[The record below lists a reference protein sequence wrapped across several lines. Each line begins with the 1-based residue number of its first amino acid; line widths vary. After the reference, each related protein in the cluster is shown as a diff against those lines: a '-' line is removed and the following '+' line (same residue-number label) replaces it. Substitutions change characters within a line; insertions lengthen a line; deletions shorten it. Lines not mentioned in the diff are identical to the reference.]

1 MTKLHI
7 SDDLL
12 LPKDVVTSTL
22 IVYGGKGMGKT
33 NFGSVL
39 VEELTAAG
47 LRWAVLDPL
56 GVWWGLRHSED
67 GKSAGIECLILGGSH
82 ADLPIEP
89 TGGSVV
95 ADLVVENE
103 TTNVIIDF
111 SRKPS
116 GEMWGIGEKI
126 RFITEYTYRLFQRQG
141 ELVNGGRREPV
152 FQILDEAARYIPQV
166 IPAGNA
172 DLAKCVSAWERLI
185 EEGRNVG
192 IGACLLTQRS
202 ARMNKS
208 VSEVADAIFSF
219 RIVGP
224 NSLKAIMDWLGDH
237 VPKERINSMI
247 ETVRSLDRGRCLVVS
262 PGWLKFEGVIGIRAR
277 HTFDS
282 SATPKPGERARKVSG
297 TGAKP
302 DLHKYEERMKAT
314 IERVKENDPRE
325 LKTQIAQ
332 LKKELAKRPTET
344 KSHTTET
351 VADPRAIE
359 RAVKTATTPLLRR
372 LEQMRKAAKDTLD
385 GIARVS
391 SPLVL
396 AIANPVE
403 EVAVPRVPAPAPV
416 RIQTPTVRAV
426 SAPANGDAI
435 VSRAELRIVNRL
447 AELVACTGN
456 DHVRKEQLAA
466 WSELAPTSG
475 GFRNYLGS
483 LRTAGLIEYPQ
494 PGMVALT
501 DAGRSAA
508 QPGETPTTSAEMLER
523 AKRVLGGTEARML
536 DTLHHEKAAMDK
548 EFLANQTGLEP
559 TSGGF
564 RNYLGRMRTLGFV
577 EYPQPGQVKA
587 ADWLYL

>member
-1 MTKLHI
+1 M
-7 SDDLL
+7 
-12 LPKDVVTSTL
+12 
-22 IVYGGKGMGKT
+22 
-33 NFGSVL
+33 
-39 VEELTAAG
+39 
-47 LRWAVLDPL
+47 
-56 GVWWGLRHSED
+56 RHSED

-152 FQILDEAARYIPQV
+152 FQVLDEAARYIPQV

-172 DLAKCVSAWERLI
+172 DLAKCVSAWEQLI

-237 VPKERINSMI
+237 VPKERINAMI
-247 ETVRSLDRGRCLVVS
+247 ETVRSLERGRCLVVS

-297 TGAKP
+297 SGAKP
-302 DLHKYEERMKAT
+302 DLSKYEERMKAT

-325 LKTQIAQ
+325 LRKQIAQ
-332 LKKELAKRPTET
+332 LKRDLAKRPTET
-344 KSHTTET
+344 KTETIT
-351 VADPRAIE
+351 VADPKAIE
-359 RAVKTATTPLLRR
+359 RAVKAATAPLLKQ
-372 LEQMRKAAKDTLD
+372 LELIKGKAK
-385 GIARVS
+385 RV
-391 SPLVL
+391 
-396 AIANPVE
+396 
-403 EVAVPRVPAPAPV
+403 
-416 RIQTPTVRAV
+416 
-426 SAPANGDAI
+426 GDAI
-435 VSRAELRIVNRL
+435 QHLRGVANGLQAGIDEISGIPAPEIPAVSPIPQPMTVRTSPAVPSRAHGIGPAHE
-447 AELVACTGN
+447 
-456 DHVRKEQLAA
+456 RK
-466 WSELAPTSG
+466 
-475 GFRNYLGS
+475 R
-483 LRTAGLIEYPQ
+483 
-494 PGMVALT
+494 
-501 DAGRSAA
+501 
-508 QPGETPTTSAEMLER
+508 
-523 AKRVLGGTEARML
+523 
-536 DTLHHEKAAMDK
+536 
-548 EFLANQTGLEP
+548 
-559 TSGGF
+559 
-564 RNYLGRMRTLGFV
+564 
-577 EYPQPGQVKA
+577 
-587 ADWLYL
+587 